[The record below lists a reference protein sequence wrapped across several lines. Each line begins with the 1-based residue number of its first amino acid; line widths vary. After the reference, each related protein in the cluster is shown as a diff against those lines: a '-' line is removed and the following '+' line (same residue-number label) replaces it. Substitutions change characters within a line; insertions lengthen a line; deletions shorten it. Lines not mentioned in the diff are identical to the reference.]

1 MSDLTSALFITLA
14 GMGLVFAVILLF
26 WGLMSVM
33 MRLSARRGGEAAA
46 EPAVDVGAGVAGADP
61 AAEAAGLELK
71 RRAALAAVAVALAL
85 EAEDQPRPFPLPP
98 PVLVNTW
105 QSVMRARHLARRG
118 DLR

>member
-1 MSDLTSALFITLA
+1 VSVSDLTIALFITLA
-14 GMGLVFAVILLF
+14 GMGLVFATILLF
-26 WGLMSVM
+26 WGVMSLM
-33 MRLSARRGGEAAA
+33 MRLIAGRGEA
-46 EPAVDVGAGVAGADP
+46 EPAAEAGDDP
-61 AAEAAGLELK
+61 AAETAGLELE

-85 EAEDQPRPFPLPP
+85 EAEDRPRPFPLPP

>member
-1 MSDLTSALFITLA
+1 MSDLTTALFITLA
-14 GMGLVFAVILLF
+14 GMGLVFVTILLF
-26 WGLMSVM
+26 WGMMALM
-33 MRLSARRGGEAAA
+33 MRLIAGRVRE
-46 EPAVDVGAGVAGADP
+46 EPAAGVEAHP
-61 AAEAAGLELK
+61 AADAAGLEME

-85 EAEDQPRPFPLPP
+85 EAEDRPRPFPLPP

>member
-1 MSDLTSALFITLA
+1 MSDLTNALFITLA
-14 GMGLVFAVILLF
+14 GMGLVFAAILVF
-26 WGLMSVM
+26 WGVMSLM
-33 MRLSARRGGEAAA
+33 MRLIAGRDRAADA
-46 EPAVDVGAGVAGADP
+46 EPGVEASREASPDP
-61 AAEAAGLELK
+61 AAESAGLELQ

-85 EAEDQPRPFPLPP
+85 EADDRPRPFPLPP

>member
-1 MSDLTSALFITLA
+1 VSVSDLSNALFITLA
-14 GMGLVFAVILLF
+14 GMGLVFAAILLF
-26 WGLMSVM
+26 WGAMSLM
-33 MRLSARRGGEAAA
+33 MRLIAGRQQA
-46 EPAVDVGAGVAGADP
+46 EPAVETGAGPAG
-61 AAEAAGLELK
+61 EATGLELR